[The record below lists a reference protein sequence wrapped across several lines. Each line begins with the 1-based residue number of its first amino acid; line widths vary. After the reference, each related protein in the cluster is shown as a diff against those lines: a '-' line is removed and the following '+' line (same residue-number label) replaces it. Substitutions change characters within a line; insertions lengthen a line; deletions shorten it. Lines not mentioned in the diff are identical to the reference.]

1 MPVAT
6 DKTVHFST
14 TLFALIRESLDIR
27 MGPGMKTIRHNTNK
41 IQTSGYAMWF
51 TAGGAIRIAHYD
63 VIDDVITRKV

>member
-51 TAGGAIRIAHYD
+51 TAGVQSASLIM
-63 VIDDVITRKV
+63 TSLMTS